1 MTRHP
6 SVEGVA
12 KFVTEVNPNLPKPLY
27 AIAIKAALFA
37 REILEAIPE
46 DSAELTDGLRN
57 LLRAKDSFVRAALP
71 QLEAY
76 NKLS

>member
-1 MTRHP
+1 VTRHP
-6 SVEGVA
+6 SVAGVA
-12 KFVTEVNPNLPKPLY
+12 RYLTEPNVNLPKPLY
-27 AIAIKAALFA
+27 AIAVKTSLFA
-37 REILEAIPE
+37 QEILEAIPE

-57 LLRAKDSFVRAALP
+57 LLRAKDSFVRAALS

>member
-1 MTRHP
+1 MSRHP
-6 SVEGVA
+6 SVQAVA
-12 KFVTEVNPNLPKPLY
+12 DFLTDPNVNLPKPLY
-27 AIAIKAALFA
+27 AIAVKTKLFTE
-37 REILEAIPE
+37 EILEAIPE

-71 QLEAY
+71 QLEAW